1 MYTLVSS
8 AQSLSRVWLFAT
20 PRAVAHQA
28 SPSIT
33 NYWNLLKLGSIESVM
48 PSNHLTLCRPLLLC
62 LQSFPADW
70 SKDGGYL
77 NWAVWGHP
85 DSRALWLLGSVK
97 EDVNKSRKMEKGA
110 KLWAS
115 KTGPQTDEPGENG
128 EGERTTAGFSPCK
141 LTKVQGKH
149 RVIQNVSTKLRMS
162 GWKMSAHAVFWK
174 HKVMQLSEGQ
184 VDTI

>member
-33 NYWNLLKLGSIESVM
+33 NYWNLLKLRSIESVM
-48 PSNHLTLCRPLLLC
+48 PSNHLTLCRPLLL
-62 LQSFPADW
+62 LPSIFP
-70 SKDGGYL
+70 SRLKQR
-77 NWAVWGHP
+77 WGLFELGSLAHP
-85 DSRALWLLGSVK
+85 DSRALWLLGSLK

-115 KTGPQTDEPGENG
+115 QTDEPGEKG
-128 EGERTTAGFSPCK
+128 EGERTTGGFSPCK
-141 LTKVQGKH
+141 LTKVQRKH

-162 GWKMSAHAVFWK
+162 GWKMSAHAVMWK

>member
-33 NYWNLLKLGSIESVM
+33 NYWNLLNSGPLSRWRHPIISPSVVLF
-48 PSNHLTLCRPLLLC
+48 SSC

-141 LTKVQGKH
+141 LTKVQRKH